1 MLDDKYLEDSSV
13 QQGYYENSPLSSILS
28 ANNLVIGSVLATGSI
43 LAYRSGLLAP
53 AIKSFMKGSAERKPT
68 ASIIFNDLRKW
79 FESDG
84 IQEVEKSVFR
94 KGGIKNTLKAFR
106 EMNVEE
112 ARNILNQTKDDVNNY
127 ISRLNETLDEFMSKN
142 SNDIIENT
150 ANNTELLWNIKKA
163 NNAADFYSDEMI
175 EARNVMK
182 SKMYEDI
189 MEKRIQTAESAAEQL
204 KRKGLRKAQLSDLA
218 SYEIDSKGNIKLYD
232 KTNYTFRAKDT
243 DDVEI
248 ATRQIEDMLNS
259 KRYTDGGI
267 AISKNGQDMRVYQA
281 KDNFMNMVVDDNLYI
296 DRAGNFVDLRKKKVQ
311 RTEFIR
317 NLATEWQIPVI
328 GVNPL
333 QMFGIDKIGKKTIPY
348 ATISE
353 KTLAP
358 SITGLYGRDKANTI
372 QNAKSTIEKLKGV
385 KEGVTIING
394 DVYRISD
401 DLKGITKIDY
411 KYKKHVTEIPREMDR
426 GTIALNRRENSQRKM
441 FGLSKKE
448 FEDYKPEDGWR
459 YQFQKVAKF
468 FDIGYQ
474 ESNSIKESLD
484 GIAEGANPD
493 SFIESLVGRFRIKPY
508 KSQTTVKTFS
518 GISDFRDT
526 PKNSFFVTN
535 ESISLKDV
543 YINKFNKDIVKDY
556 FKQYAA
562 DFTKNPDIVNAKTSI
577 PFFLIER
584 TNQSLGTIGL
594 ALSENSTK
602 STWDTA
608 KNMVLKRFLPAYG
621 AYEVWNLL
629 NTFGEEDTDNGKKA
643 GNIQQRMAEL
653 YANIDIG
660 LHNVADKL
668 GISKVAKN
676 LAEITPGS
684 DMIGELPGINMINAT
699 QTGEERAEYWQH
711 GYDPVRKGRYWSM
724 NSSTPFIG
732 GKIQYWKPNFLRR
745 SMADAKYS
753 DSLYGSRRERFAHI
767 LNPNYYDIK
776 NYNTRPYLMTSPAFE
791 NVPLIG
797 PLLAGTVGK
806 IVKPQKRMH
815 EEYWNENAPK
825 SQQQIDNE
833 RRLQAIKTNSMM
845 IQYNNQR
852 RAEQSEKV
860 KFNSQKDLGYIAT
873 LKELA
878 NVAND
883 DMMANKLRDSDT
895 IQKVYK
901 FTSQIPNV
909 NQSKSIFGNNDETMY
924 SNGSYP
930 VEMIKAMVQE
940 KGMLQ
945 AYQTNSGA
953 VSTIQLSSA
962 TGSFDKNK
970 VNKKGYRLGQ
980 IMNVKEN
987 ASAKDQSIITPD
999 MINNV
1004 KMINPENPNDLSNTF
1019 SNQFK
1024 NATEVAGMYG
1034 FMGEAFVTGRPGQG
1048 NTVIET
1054 SGYHRSFN
1062 KAFWDQDFGGLSGD
1076 LSEIFRRYTQR
1087 RRTDQHYYNPIRNR
1101 MPDWLPGQGAFID
1114 FQHGDAFCLS
1124 KDTLVLTNKGYIKA
1138 DNVHIN
1144 DMILTHRGNAMP
1156 IKNIIKRPMLKDEKS
1171 YKLEVSGIDK
1181 KISLEFSENHPILIK
1196 KIRKC
1201 SFGSSCLCRPD
1212 VRNFNNFCDT
1222 HNCNCKWDK
1231 DKIDFVKAKNLTIGD
1246 AVVFPIPKI
1255 ENEITSLNY
1264 SYEWKNAP
1272 RSKAKII
1279 KGSLNLN
1286 CDIAWL
1292 LGLYL
1297 AEGSTAKRNGIPQRL
1312 IFSLNKSEKD
1322 VINRV
1327 CNLLYNICGKK
1338 PSLKYKNNSVDI
1350 VLCDSKTARIFNSII
1365 PGNLYQ
1371 KRIPVD
1377 IYNTSK
1383 EIMHSM
1389 LFGFMLG
1396 DGTVQRNQLIG
1407 TTANKMLA
1415 FDLHKLSMY
1424 SGIPAG
1430 IIIRNTRKAY
1440 EINIHAFHLR
1450 KLNLDDLMYK
1460 KDKLDLNFKRQPNV
1474 LSWSDGNYIYS
1485 LIKDIKE
1492 IKLTHVYGF
1501 EVDTDDTFCVIGFA
1515 THNTK
1520 ISHGEERLPGEGYE
1534 RLNDINMPEILKM
1547 KVGSSTIG
1555 KTKDEIIKHFLHQ
1568 DEITD
1573 PELQDIVD
1581 TGTKQHEKI
1590 EKQLLDS
1597 GIGID
1602 AEQEIKDE
1610 KNGIVGYYDI
1620 KLHDRTSLTGEA
1632 IMDIKTVGASK
1643 LEKIRKSGKPID
1655 AHQRQV
1661 NWYLHETNPFNK
1673 GYIYYVDR
1681 DDPDNNYTVGFN
1693 YSHSLY
1699 KSTMNTLKEAR
1710 DETMDMLNKGIIS
1723 RGDFYEPL
1731 DRLRILADVA
1741 PYSDEFRQM
1750 NKQLSAMKLT
1760 DEQSDE
1766 LKRIRDRVTQQRQ
1779 QTRFYGYRFK
1789 YADVIAEKGTVERQI
1804 DAETYMI
1811 KGSDTPIKLAGLNI
1825 TKKQENYQEA
1835 MDLLDKYMS
1844 KGNDIKILVAED
1856 PTQRKNGDLLGSVKA
1871 TVISNGVNVNRELI
1885 KRGLAEEKT
1894 DDFSA
1899 PAVHAR
1905 FNAIERGFGSAWE
1918 TMAHF
1923 DSFINNKLLAVRT
1936 AKEDYERRQVYGKD
1950 FKSWDHPIE
1959 DFVKPFLW
1967 TNMNRAGLFGIAAG
1981 SLTGYMLG
1989 RTSYGKFVGAIAG
2002 GLSIAGLKA
2011 YKAGYEAVKGER
2023 WIPKEKERQRELDDY
2038 IDKLKFIKNRRLFEV
2053 YAEKAKREDNFDV
2066 KQFIEDNKR
2075 KGNARKARAN
2085 KIKEVKKDYKRT
2097 GDFDIKAFEKAGVE
2111 FDWKDKLFAPI
2122 RSIITGEGREK
2133 FKDAFERIMD
2143 IGVDEQKQAE
2153 NAYKKHS
2160 PIIWQEIAN
2169 RVEELLGSGPEP
2181 PKRKDIHWKKAHRR
2195 GSIKQQVERT
2205 AESIT
2210 DAVDTSKRSK
2220 KRALE
2225 RTVNKKI
2232 NDNTTKKTVFNLPK
2246 NAMIAMEYYNASE
2259 ATMYGYDPGEPLTNL
2274 MSALPKRDRN
2284 YFREFLKAPKRD
2296 RQEILSMAPK
2306 YMRRALQ
2313 SAYGMKVDD
2322 KEDLAE
2328 YFSKH
2333 YLPDEDWDGWQ
2344 ENFDLES
2351 MKVKM
2356 IQTQGDRLQDYGKWE
2371 DDKIKADMYGPMQ
2384 IPNMSRRT
2392 KSIQEVKNTLE
2403 DLLGSAGY
2411 KNLNFEFQLGASTPS
2426 INLDV
2431 YQSKKDK
2438 YDKKLRERLGI

>member
-1 MLDDKYLEDSSV
+1 MSDDRYLEDSSI
-13 QQGYYENSPLSSILS
+13 QQGYYEDSPLSSILS

-112 ARNILNQTKDDVNNY
+112 ARNILNQSRDDVSNY

-259 KRYTDGGI
+259 KRYTDSGI

-317 NLATEWQIPVI
+317 NLATEWQIPI
-328 GVNPL
+328 IKVNLL

-372 QNAKSTIEKLKGV
+372 QNAKSTVEKLKGV
-385 KEGVTIING
+385 REGVTIING

-411 KYKKHVTEIPREMDR
+411 KYKKHVTEIPKEMDR

-484 GIAEGANPD
+484 GIAEGMNPD
-493 SFIESLVGRFRIKPY
+493 SFIESLVGRFRAKPY

-562 DFTKNPDIVNAKTSI
+562 DFTKNPELVNAKTSI

-584 TNQSLGTIGL
+584 TNQSLGAIGL

-815 EEYWNENAPK
+815 EEYWNENTPK
-825 SQQQIDNE
+825 SQQQIDDE
-833 RRLQAIKTNSMM
+833 RRLQAIKTNNLM

-860 KFNSQKDLGYIAT
+860 KFNSQQDLGYIAT

-883 DMMANKLRDSDT
+883 DMMVNKLRDSNT

-909 NQSKSIFGNNDETMY
+909 NQSNSIFGNNDETMY

-930 VEMIKAMVQE
+930 VEMVKALAQE

-970 VNKKGYRLGQ
+970 VNKKGYSLGQ

-1114 FQHGDAFCLS
+1114 FQHGD
-1124 KDTLVLTNKGYIKA
+1124 
-1138 DNVHIN
+1138 
-1144 DMILTHRGNAMP
+1144 P
-1156 IKNIIKRPMLKDEKS
+1156 
-1171 YKLEVSGIDK
+1171 
-1181 KISLEFSENHPILIK
+1181 
-1196 KIRKC
+1196 
-1201 SFGSSCLCRPD
+1201 
-1212 VRNFNNFCDT
+1212 
-1222 HNCNCKWDK
+1222 
-1231 DKIDFVKAKNLTIGD
+1231 
-1246 AVVFPIPKI
+1246 
-1255 ENEITSLNY
+1255 Y
-1264 SYEWKNAP
+1264 S
-1272 RSKAKII
+1272 
-1279 KGSLNLN
+1279 
-1286 CDIAWL
+1286 
-1292 LGLYL
+1292 
-1297 AEGSTAKRNGIPQRL
+1297 
-1312 IFSLNKSEKD
+1312 
-1322 VINRV
+1322 
-1327 CNLLYNICGKK
+1327 
-1338 PSLKYKNNSVDI
+1338 
-1350 VLCDSKTARIFNSII
+1350 
-1365 PGNLYQ
+1365 
-1371 KRIPVD
+1371 
-1377 IYNTSK
+1377 
-1383 EIMHSM
+1383 
-1389 LFGFMLG
+1389 
-1396 DGTVQRNQLIG
+1396 
-1407 TTANKMLA
+1407 
-1415 FDLHKLSMY
+1415 
-1424 SGIPAG
+1424 
-1430 IIIRNTRKAY
+1430 
-1440 EINIHAFHLR
+1440 
-1450 KLNLDDLMYK
+1450 
-1460 KDKLDLNFKRQPNV
+1460 
-1474 LSWSDGNYIYS
+1474 
-1485 LIKDIKE
+1485 
-1492 IKLTHVYGF
+1492 
-1501 EVDTDDTFCVIGFA
+1501 
-1515 THNTK
+1515 K

-1681 DDPDNNYTVGFN
+1681 DNPDNNYTIGFN
-1693 YSHSLY
+1693 YSHSMY

-1856 PTQRKNGDLLGSVKA
+1856 PTQRRNGDLLGTTKA

-1905 FNAIERGFGSAWE
+1905 FNAIERGVGSAWE

-1923 DSFINNKLLAVRT
+1923 DSLINNKLLAVRT

-1967 TNMNRAGLFGIAAG
+1967 TNMNRTGLFGIAAG

-1989 RTSYGKFVGAIAG
+1989 RTPYGRFVGAIAG

-2011 YKAGYEAVKGER
+2011 YKKGYEAVKGER

-2085 KIKEVKKDYKRT
+2085 RIKEVKKDYKRT

-2169 RVEELLGSGPEP
+2169 RVEELLGFGPEP
-2181 PKRKDIHWKKAHRR
+2181 PKKKDIHWEKAHRR
-2195 GSIKQQVERT
+2195 GPIKQQIERT
-2205 AESIT
+2205 KNSIV
-2210 DAVDTSKRSK
+2210 DAVETSKK
-2220 KRALE
+2220 KKQKALE
-2225 RTVNKKI
+2225 HTVNAKI
-2232 NDNTTKKTVFNLPK
+2232 NDNSTKKTVFNLPK

-2274 MSALPKRDRN
+2274 IAALPKRDKN

-2322 KEDLAE
+2322 KENLDE

-2371 DDKIKADMYGPMQ
+2371 DDKIKADMYGPVQ
-2384 IPNMSRRT
+2384 IPNMSHRT

-2438 YDKKLRERLGI
+2438 YDKKLKERLGI